1 MTPTNDRDDTRQE
14 TELRLEQSRRLA
26 EQRLAE
32 VRSAVERQA
41 GRVPR
46 NATLLLAGAA
56 VVGAAGIAGLV
67 LALRGR
73 GRRAR
78 RV

>member
-1 MTPTNDRDDTRQE
+1 MSEEDDARRE
-14 TELRLEQSRRLA
+14 SELRLEQSRRLA

-32 VRSAVERQA
+32 VRWAVEREA

-46 NATLLLAGAA
+46 NATLLLAGVVA
-56 VVGAAGIAGLV
+56 VVAAGLA

-73 GRRAR
+73 RRAR
-78 RV
+78 RH